1 MRELVF
7 VFLVVTNFA
16 TENVICINIAFQS
29 EAFDRGLLS
38 PMKIKLENNLMRDEE
53 KNVIPAPVLPTTP
66 ISIAK
71 IKLNHKS

>member
-7 VFLVVTNFA
+7 AFLVVTNFA
-16 TENVICINIAFQS
+16 AEHVICINIAFQS

-66 ISIAK
+66 MSISK